1 MNSGNLTE
9 ENLLTIADEPPE
21 KKSRLKNLMVYF
33 QMFGFL
39 LGFGLLAF
47 VIYKIGFQTIFD
59 ALSRVG
65 WGFLAVIAL
74 NGSRHF
80 LRAFSLYLAL
90 PAEHRDFKFRYALA
104 ARLGGEAVSFVTFT
118 GPFLGE
124 ATKAALLKRN
134 TPLSEGVTAVVV
146 DNILYD
152 ISVGLLILSGV
163 GLLFLEYGSG
173 GGDRMKYVLI
183 GTALLIFISFIGLI
197 FAVRGQF
204 KPLTWLLTKLTEKD
218 ILPKFMQ
225 GKKQAIFNLEDNVYR
240 FYKERRGAFFAVS
253 SLILLSHTLSFI
265 EVYVVLQMLGYEAF
279 LTTAFIIESLNKII
293 NSIFSFVPGTVGVS
307 EGGNG
312 IILRILGY
320 TTATGVTL
328 ALVRRGA
335 MLFWISIGLLVLLW
349 RMVLRG
355 SEHLKSKIPE

>member
-1 MNSGNLTE
+1 MNTGNLTE
-9 ENLLTIADEPPE
+9 ENPLTIADAPPE
-21 KKSRLKNLMVYF
+21 KKSKLKNLMVYF

-39 LGFGLLAF
+39 LGFGLFAF
-47 VIYKIGFQTIFD
+47 VVYRIGFQTIFD

-65 WGFLAVIAL
+65 WGFLLVIAL

-173 GGDRMKYVLI
+173 DETMKYVLL
-183 GTALLIFISFIGLI
+183 GTALAVFISFVVLI

-204 KPLTWLLTKLTEKD
+204 KPLTWLLTKMTEKGV
-218 ILPKFMQ
+218 LPQFMQ
-225 GKKQAIFNLEDNVYR
+225 GKKQAIFNLEENVYK

-253 SLILLSHTLSFI
+253 GLILVSHILSFTEI
-265 EVYVVLQMLGYEAF
+265 YLVLQMLGYEAF
-279 LTTAFIIESLNKII
+279 LSTAFIIESLNKII
-293 NSIFSFVPGTVGVS
+293 NSIFTFVPGTVGVS

-312 IILRILGY
+312 IILKILGY

-335 MLFWISIGLLVLLW
+335 MLFWIIIGLLILLW
-349 RMVLRG
+349 RMILRG
-355 SEHLKSKIPE
+355 SEHLKNKNS